1 MPSTL
6 SGDPARRARTRRSSA
21 RPPAGTR
28 RRRSCGRV
36 DRVSKN
42 DTVDRT
48 RGPELELST
57 SIGKDDS
64 ALVIGLI
71 SASSPDDA
79 ENADPTAE
87 PTLAIGDGI
96 LDDAQAAAITAALT
110 ALGATGSHGEVTRTA
125 APESLPDSSSLYA
138 PIMAKSPLID
148 TEQPKR

>member
-1 MPSTL
+1 M
-6 SGDPARRARTRRSSA
+6 
-21 RPPAGTR
+21 
-28 RRRSCGRV
+28 
-36 DRVSKN
+36 SKN

-79 ENADPTAE
+79 EKAGPTAE

-125 APESLPDSSSLYA
+125 APESLPVDIVVAVGAGRRARCARGDPEDRQS
-138 PIMAKSPLID
+138 
-148 TEQPKR
+148 RR